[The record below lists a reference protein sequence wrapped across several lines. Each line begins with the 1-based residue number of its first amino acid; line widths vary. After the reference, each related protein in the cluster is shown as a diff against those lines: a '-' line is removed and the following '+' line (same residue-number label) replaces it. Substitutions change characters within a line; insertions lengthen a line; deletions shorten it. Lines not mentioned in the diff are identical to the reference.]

1 MLISPRTLKILV
13 EILFHSTNRF
23 ATWKRFCPPKS
34 LTMLNGNAANNS
46 LMNKGTLQLLN
57 RDRKNSRISTNPFA
71 HPSVFSVSRTC
82 RDFSSPLPTTRN
94 DSSSRISRLL
104 LFLLLLLLPLRI
116 YSFVC
121 ELFINVGESMPSG
134 VGPPRPSPFNS
145 SRKLTGL
152 RAERK
157 GGRVSVDLDVIP
169 LLFIVL
175 TFMSFF

>member
-82 RDFSSPLPTTRN
+82 RDFSSPPSNDTKRFILENFSTPPLP
-94 DSSSRISRLL
+94 
-104 LFLLLLLLPLRI
+104 
-116 YSFVC
+116 
-121 ELFINVGESMPSG
+121 
-134 VGPPRPSPFNS
+134 PPPPSPSPS
-145 SRKLTGL
+145 SYIFIRL
-152 RAERK
+152 RA
-157 GGRVSVDLDVIP
+157 VY
-169 LLFIVL
+169 
-175 TFMSFF
+175 